1 VTLDCRPAGRAHMQE
16 TITPTRPPQ
25 TAPPPPPVEPP
36 PVDAFDD
43 GDGPPER
50 PKLKKLRLALV
61 LAGLGF
67 IALLS
72 TVFGMMM
79 AVASD
84 IPALEDEAR
93 FKAAENS
100 ILLADSDKEAVQL
113 ARLTGNENRVLLKE
127 HEISPYIK
135 NAVIAVE
142 DKRFFEHRGVDYR
155 GIGRALWQDVLSGSA
170 KQGAS
175 TITQQFVKNALA
187 AQGDRSVFQKLREAA
202 AAYHLERKWSKQ
214 KILTQYLNSV
224 YFGNGAYGIESAM
237 RTYFGEKNDHL
248 DENGEPVVD
257 AVTGEP
263 YNFHDHPEAATATP
277 EQAALLAG
285 IIASP
290 SAYDPLQDSIAAKE
304 RRDLVLQRM
313 LEQDM
318 IIQSQ
323 YDEAVKQVPPTK
335 ECECVNPP
343 QPDSAEPYFTT
354 WVTQQAVERFGPDRV
369 FGGGME
375 IKTTLDPE
383 MQAAAE
389 VATGQIAGVGP
400 DVSLVT
406 IENATGE
413 VKAMV
418 GGQSFREK
426 PFNLATNGHRQPGSA
441 FKPFILLAALD
452 SGKYGPGSVFA
463 SHPKDLPFTAP
474 NGKRDVFEVANY
486 EDQYLGS
493 ASLTTATAQSDNSVY
508 AELGMAVGRDKVTD
522 MANEMGI
529 RTELSTNPAMLL
541 GGLKVGVTPLEMA
554 FAYSTLANGGRRVCA
569 EWASYRCGPVAIKS
583 AEGEDR
589 PERKTR
595 EVFSKT
601 VADTAKTILS
611 YVITAGTGKRAAV
624 GEFAAGK
631 TGTTENYGDAW
642 FCGFIDKYTTCVWVG
657 YADRVQPMETEYAG
671 SPVAGGTWPAA
682 IWQSFM
688 SQAIAIRDEREAE
701 KAAEEGEDDVEE
713 TAPAPVAPSTPAAPV
728 PEDDG
733 EEQAPAPEPRPEQ
746 RAAPEEN
753 APAPEPP
760 PEQPPRQEPPPQQPA
775 PPPQTPPTEGGGA
788 EPDAA
793 TE

>member
-1 VTLDCRPAGRAHMQE
+1 MPE
-16 TITPTRPPQ
+16 TITPTRMPQ
-25 TAPPPPPVEPP
+25 TGPPPPPVEPP
-36 PVDAFDD
+36 PVDPFEGDD
-43 GDGPPER
+43 GPYEP

-61 LAGLGF
+61 VGGLGF
-67 IALLS
+67 IALIS
-72 TVFGMMM
+72 TIFGMMM
-79 AVASD
+79 AVAAD
-84 IPALEDEAR
+84 VPDLENETR
-93 FKAAENS
+93 FAKAENS
-100 ILLADSDKEAVQL
+100 ILLADGKGEPQL
-113 ARLTGNENRVLLKE
+113 ARLTGNDNRVLLKE
-127 HEISPYIK
+127 HQISPYLK
-135 NAVIAVE
+135 NAVIAIE

-237 RTYFGEKNDHL
+237 RTYFGERNGHL
-248 DENGEPVVD
+248 DEEGEPMVD
-257 AVTGEP
+257 PATGER
-263 YNFHDHPEAATATP
+263 YDFHENPEAATATP
-277 EQAALLAG
+277 AEAAMLAG

-290 SAYDPLQDSIAAKE
+290 SAYDPLQDPIAAKD

-313 LEQDM
+313 LEQGM
-318 IIQSQ
+318 ITELE
-323 YDEAVKQVPPTK
+323 YDDAVKQVPPT
-335 ECECVNPP
+335 EDLVNPP
-343 QPDSAEPYFTT
+343 QPDSDEPYFTT
-354 WVTQQAVERFGPDRV
+354 WVTQQAVEKFGADRV

-383 MQAAAE
+383 LQAAGEAA
-389 VATGQIAGVGP
+389 VTQLTALGGP
-400 DVSLVT
+400 SASLVT

-418 GGQSFREK
+418 GGDNFRET

-441 FKPFILLAALD
+441 FKPFILMAALK
-452 SGKYGPGSVFA
+452 SGKYGPGTVFA
-463 SHPKDLPFTAP
+463 SHAKELPFTNSA
-474 NGKRDVFEVANY
+474 GQKDVFRVANY

-508 AELGMAVGRDKVTD
+508 AELGMKVGRENVTK

-529 RTELSTNPAMLL
+529 KTELSTNPAMLL

-569 EWASYRCGPVAIKS
+569 EWASYKCGPVAI
-583 AEGEDR
+583 AGVEDEDK

-601 VADTAKTILS
+601 VADTAKTMLS
-611 YVITAGTGKRAAV
+611 YVLTAGTGERAQV

-642 FCGFIDKYTTCVWVG
+642 FCGFINVYTTCVWVG
-657 YADRVQPMETEYAG
+657 YADKVQPMETEYAG
-671 SPVAGGTWPAA
+671 SPVAGGTWPAV

-688 SQAIAIRDEREAE
+688 SDAIAIRDQREAEREAE
-701 KAAEEGEDDVEE
+701 EGDDEE
-713 TAPAPVAPSTPAAPV
+713 TTTPAAPV
-728 PEDDG
+728 QSAPV
-733 EEQAPAPEPRPEQ
+733 PAPEEGAQEPQPEEEPQ
-746 RAAPEEN
+746 QAAPEE
-753 APAPEPP
+753 PAPTPEPEP
-760 PEQPPRQEPPPQQPA
+760 EPAPEQPPRQQAPPRDPA
-775 PPPQTPPTEGGGA
+775 PPPEPPSGGGGGGGA
-788 EPDAA
+788 SPDAA
-793 TE
+793 VE

>member
-1 VTLDCRPAGRAHMQE
+1 
-16 TITPTRPPQ
+16 
-25 TAPPPPPVEPP
+25 VEPP
-36 PVDAFDD
+36 PVDPFDD
-43 GDGPPER
+43 GGGPPER
-50 PKLKKLRLALV
+50 PKLKKLRLAAV

-67 IALLS
+67 IALIS

-100 ILLADSDKEAVQL
+100 VLLADGDEEGREL
-113 ARLTGNENRVLLKE
+113 ARLTGNENRVLLQE

-135 NAVIAVE
+135 NAVIAIE

-155 GIGRALWQDVLSGSA
+155 GIGRALWADVSSGSA

-202 AAYHLERKWSKQ
+202 AAYHLENKWSKQ

-237 RTYFGEKNDHL
+237 RTYFGERNGHL
-248 DENGEPVVD
+248 DEEGEPVLD
-257 AVTGEP
+257 PVTGER
-263 YNFHDHPEAATATP
+263 YDFEEHPEAATATP
-277 EQAALLAG
+277 AQAALLAG

-290 SAYDPLQDSIAAKE
+290 SAYDPLQDQGAAKE
-304 RRDLVLQRM
+304 RRDLVLARM
-313 LEQDM
+313 LEQGM
-318 IIQSQ
+318 ITQLE
-323 YDEAVKQVPPTK
+323 YDGVINTTDDIPNPD
-335 ECECVNPP
+335 CECVNPP
-343 QPDSAEPYFTT
+343 QPDSEEPYFTT

-375 IKTTLDPE
+375 IQTTLDPE

-400 DVSLVT
+400 NVSLVT

-418 GGQSFREK
+418 GGESFREK

-441 FKPFILLAALD
+441 FKPFILLAALETGD
-452 SGKYGPGSVFA
+452 YGPGSVFA
-463 SHPKDLPFTAP
+463 SYEKELPFVGP
-474 NGKRDVFEVANY
+474 GGVKDVFHVSNY

-493 ASLTTATAQSDNSVY
+493 ASLTTATAQSDNSIY
-508 AELGMAVGRDKVTD
+508 AELGMEVGREKVAKI
-522 MANEMGI
+522 ANDMGI
-529 RTELSTNPAMLL
+529 RTKLSTNPAMLL
-541 GGLKVGVTPLEMA
+541 GGLEMGVTPLEMA

-569 EWASYRCGPVAIKS
+569 EWASYKCGPVAIKGVD
-583 AEGEDR
+583 GEDK
-589 PERKTR
+589 PERKTK

-611 YVITAGTGKRAAV
+611 YVITSGTGTGAQV

-657 YADRVQPMETEYAG
+657 YADKVQPMETEYGG
-671 SPVAGGTWPAA
+671 SPVAGGTWPAS
-682 IWQSFM
+682 IWQAFM
-688 SQAIAIRDEREAE
+688 SQAIVIRDQREAE
-701 KAAEEGEDDVEE
+701 KALEDGEDIDEID
-713 TAPAPVAPSTPAAPV
+713 PAPVAPSAPAEPAPEEDAGEPAPEPEPEEPAAPQT
-728 PEDDG
+728 P
-733 EEQAPAPEPRPEQ
+733 APAPEP
-746 RAAPEEN
+746 A
-753 APAPEPP
+753 
-760 PEQPPRQEPPPQQPA
+760 PEQPPREQPPPQEPA
-775 PPPQTPPTEGGGA
+775 PPPQSPPSEGGGA
-788 EPDAA
+788 EPGAA